1 MNIAPNRKLPINFEK
16 QAWPYQER
24 ENVHRKKAILSAKGN
39 FQMPNILENVDMKQH
54 TTFRAGGCARYFAK
68 AESVDD
74 IRELQKFAIEK
85 EIPFFLI
92 GLGSNVLVSDA
103 GFDGLIIK
111 LGKEFSHFK
120 FDKDKLAV
128 KAATPLSLIAR
139 TSATLGL
146 SGMHLLAGIPGTI
159 GGGIAM
165 NAGAYGE
172 EISQT
177 LLSATVLEEDGSIK
191 DYSNA
196 DCRFGYRKSVFQN
209 TYKVILEA
217 TFQLETKGSA
227 ELLAAQK
234 KIMDERKAKQPL
246 ELPSAGSVFK
256 RPANGFP
263 GALIEQVGLKG
274 FQIGGAQISPK
285 HANFIVNTG
294 NATAQQIYD
303 LSEMARQKVLDSC
316 GIQLE
321 REIIFL
327 GKFRFPFSIDR
338 YVSKDA
344 ATAQNEASDPG
355 KG

>member
-1 MNIAPNRKLPINFEK
+1 
-16 QAWPYQER
+16 
-24 ENVHRKKAILSAKGN
+24 
-39 FQMPNILENVDMKQH
+39 MPNILENVDMKQH

-68 AESVDD
+68 AESVED
-74 IRELQKFAIEK
+74 IRDLQKFAVEK
-85 EIPFFLI
+85 KILFFLI

-103 GFDGLIIK
+103 GFDGLVIK

-128 KAATPLSLIAR
+128 KAATPLSMIAR
-139 TSATLGL
+139 MSATLGL
-146 SGMHLLAGIPGTI
+146 SGMHLLAGIPGTV
-159 GGGIAM
+159 GGAVTM

-177 LLSATVLEEDGSIK
+177 LLSAKVLEEDGNIK
-191 DYSNA
+191 DYTAA

-209 TYKVILEA
+209 THKVILEA
-217 TFQLETKGSA
+217 TFQLAPENSA
-227 ELLAAQK
+227 VLLAAQK

-246 ELPSAGSVFK
+246 ELPNAGSVFK

-263 GALIEQVGLKG
+263 GALIEQLGLKG

-303 LSEMARQKVLDSC
+303 LSEIAKQKVFENC
-316 GIQLE
+316 GIKLE
-321 REIIFL
+321 KEIIFL
-327 GKFRFPFSIDR
+327 GKFRT
-338 YVSKDA
+338 VSKA
-344 ATAQNEASDPG
+344 
-355 KG
+355 

>member
-1 MNIAPNRKLPINFEK
+1 MLS
-16 QAWPYQER
+16 
-24 ENVHRKKAILSAKGN
+24 RKKSYTLRERKS
-39 FQMPNILENVDMKQH
+39 QMPNILENVDMKQH

-74 IRELQKFAIEK
+74 IRELQRFAAEK
-85 EIPFFLI
+85 DIPFFLI
-92 GLGSNVLVSDA
+92 GLGSNVLVSDE
-103 GFDGLIIK
+103 GFDGLIVK

-120 FDKDKLAV
+120 FDKGKLTA
-128 KAATPLSLIAR
+128 KSATPLSMIAR
-139 TSATLGL
+139 MSATLGF
-146 SGMHLLAGIPGTI
+146 SGMHLLAGIPGTV

-191 DYSNA
+191 DYRNE
-196 DCRFGYRKSVFQN
+196 DCRFAYRKSVFQN
-209 TYKVILEA
+209 SHKVILEA
-217 TFQLETKGSA
+217 IFQLNDGNSV

-234 KIMDERKAKQPL
+234 KIMEERKTKQPL

-263 GALIEQVGLKG
+263 GALIELAGLKG
-274 FQIGGAQISPK
+274 FQLGGAQISPK

-303 LSEMARQKVLDSC
+303 LSEIARKKVFENS
-316 GIQLE
+316 GISLE
-321 REIIFL
+321 KEIIFL
-327 GKFRFPFSIDR
+327 GKFREPNNF
-338 YVSKDA
+338 
-344 ATAQNEASDPG
+344 
-355 KG
+355 

>member
-1 MNIAPNRKLPINFEK
+1 
-16 QAWPYQER
+16 
-24 ENVHRKKAILSAKGN
+24 
-39 FQMPNILENVDMKQH
+39 MPNILENVDMKQH

-74 IRELQKFAIEK
+74 IRELRKFAAEK
-85 EIPFFLI
+85 EVPFFLI

-103 GFDGLIIK
+103 GFDGLVIK

-128 KAATPLSLIAR
+128 KAATPLSMIAR
-139 TSATLGL
+139 MSATLGL
-146 SGMHLLAGIPGTI
+146 SGMHLLAGIPGTV
-159 GGGIAM
+159 GGAVAM

-177 LLSATVLEEDGSIK
+177 LLSAKVLEEDGIIK
-191 DYSNA
+191 DYTNA

-209 TYKVILEA
+209 THKVILEA
-217 TFQLETKGSA
+217 FFQLAPKNSA

-256 RPANGFP
+256 RPASGFP
-263 GALIEQVGLKG
+263 GSLIEQVGLKG
-274 FQIGGAQISPK
+274 FQLGGAQISSK

-294 NATAQQIYD
+294 DATAQQIYD
-303 LSEMARQKVLDSC
+303 LSEIAKQKVFESC
-316 GIQLE
+316 GTKLE
-321 REIIFL
+321 TEIIFL
-327 GKFRFPFSIDR
+327 GKFREPNHF
-338 YVSKDA
+338 
-344 ATAQNEASDPG
+344 
-355 KG
+355 